1 MGANYFNGKQIEELS
16 KNPYVKKVSEKAIT
30 YEEGFKELFAAEY
43 EKGKL
48 PSQIFKE
55 YGFDVA
61 ALGKERI
68 NSFSKR
74 IRKQK
79 DRESGFEDQRKYSSG
94 RPRTKDLTAEE
105 KIERLEL
112 KLKTLKQENDFLKR
126 VRYINRKQLSK
137 QSYQQEKSTN
147 SSKET

>member
-1 MGANYFNGKQIEELS
+1 MGVNYFNEEQIEELS

-30 YEEGFKELFAAEY
+30 YEEGFKELFVAEY

-68 NSFSKR
+68 TSFSKR

-94 RPRTKDLTAEE
+94 RPRAKDLTAEE
-105 KIERLEL
+105 KVERLEL

-126 VRYINRKQLSK
+126 VRFINRRQILRQSK
-137 QSYQQEKSTN
+137 TRHRETN
-147 SSKET
+147 TN